1 MKSGEANF
9 IYLFIFKNTCKSNMG
24 FAKLKA
30 HRKLTAATAEW
41 SKAHKPFFFFFFLG
55 SSILIAYTLI
65 DKLSF
70 SIYLETR
77 PAWTSIAIQWEI
89 GEGIVDVLLPF

>member
-1 MKSGEANF
+1 
-9 IYLFIFKNTCKSNMG
+9 MG

-30 HRKLTAATAEW
+30 HRKLRAVTAEW
-41 SKAHKPFFFFFFLG
+41 SKAHKRSFFCC
-55 SSILIAYTLI
+55 SSILISCTLI

-77 PAWTSIAIQWEI
+77 PAWTSTAIQWEI
-89 GEGIVDVLLPF
+89 GDGIVDVLLPF